1 MRKFFLDLFSKNK
14 EKNTDRSVLQE
25 KRNKSSKKRGPL
37 RKLLPF
43 AALFLLAVLAVVS
56 VVGAIVVFYASS
68 TLPSLEEMANYEPDL
83 STIVYDRND
92 KVITRLFLENRTWVP
107 LSHISKAMQESVVA
121 AEDSGFYSHGG
132 LDLTAIIR
140 ALWVDMLHLKAKQGA
155 STITQQLARNLFLT
169 NERTL
174 ARKIKEAILS
184 FRLERI
190 YSKDQILEMYLNMIY
205 FGHGAWGIHSASQL
219 YFNKEPSDLTISEA
233 SLLAGLVKA
242 PEYYTPI
249 RHPERA
255 ASRQAYVLSQL
266 VQSGILNPEEAQKA
280 QKIELDFHSLK
291 KPALMFDEAPY
302 FISFILFEHLLPTY
316 GSDMVYRG
324 GLRVHTTLD
333 IDVQHAAEE
342 AIKGLKSE
350 GAIVALDPE
359 TGEILAMVGGK
370 DFEVTKFNRAT
381 QAFRQP
387 GSSFKPFV
395 YTAALMKGL
404 RPVDHALDAPV
415 SYDNGIDETGKRNI
429 WKPGN
434 YTREYKG
441 EVTLLQALVH
451 SYNTVAVRVA
461 HMTGIERVLDVAR
474 KAGFTSPHLPADLSL
489 SLGSA
494 SVTPLEMAAAYS
506 VFANG
511 GSRVV
516 PYAIRKVSTGG
527 TGEVLEQYG
536 PQLTQAFPEEIM
548 LSMRSVLM
556 EVVHSGTGTRA
567 RIPGYEVFGKTGTT
581 NDYSDAWFAGGLPG
595 LVAIVYAGNDDHK
608 SLDRPGTGGVIAAP
622 VWQVFVSKAIN
633 FLPVRDAFSIPGS
646 ARIDTVTVCKTSGFL
661 VSGGCPASV
670 IVLPQGTAPT
680 SICPLHGG
688 TWAVANRDPNIP
700 RLLLSPRDEE
710 VIGIS
715 ADMARLYGISVSSMT
730 EKPSMEDPYQTPYY
744 PELTKE
750 APEIIP
756 IPREPDRKPGVP
768 SLPKERTPER
778 SPQEIEQRYQDL
790 LKEYGISD

>member
-1 MRKFFLDLFSKNK
+1 M
-14 EKNTDRSVLQE
+14 
-25 KRNKSSKKRGPL
+25 
-37 RKLLPF
+37 
-43 AALFLLAVLAVVS
+43 AMVS
-56 VVGAIVVFYASS
+56 VVGAIVVIYAAS
-68 TLPSLEEMANYEPDL
+68 TLPSLEEMANHEPDL
-83 STIVYDRND
+83 STIVYDRNE
-92 KVITRLFLENRTWVP
+92 KVITRLFLENRTWTP
-107 LSHISKAMQESVVA
+107 LSQISKWVQESAIA
-121 AEDSGFYSHGG
+121 AEDSGFYRHGG
-132 LDLTAIIR
+132 LDPAAIIR
-140 ALWVDMLHLKAKQGA
+140 AVWVDILHLRAKQGA

-169 NERTL
+169 SERTVT
-174 ARKIKEAILS
+174 RKIKEAILS

-219 YFNKEPSDLTISEA
+219 YFNKEPSDLDLSEA

-255 ASRQAYVLSQL
+255 ASRQAYVLSRL
-266 VQSGILNPEEAQKA
+266 VQTGKVSPEEAQKA

-302 FISFILFEHLLPTY
+302 FISHILFEHLLPTY

-350 GAIVALDPE
+350 GAIVALDPD

-395 YTAALMKGL
+395 YTAALMRGF

-415 SYDNGIDETGKRNI
+415 SYNNGKDEYGNI
-429 WKPGN
+429 KVWEPGN
-434 YTREYKG
+434 YTEEYKG

-461 HMTGIERVLDVAR
+461 HMTGIELVLHVAR
-474 KAGFTSPHLPADLSL
+474 NAGFTSQHLPADLSL

-494 SVTPLEMAAAYS
+494 SVTPLEMATAYS
-506 VFANG
+506 IFANG
-511 GSRVV
+511 GTKIV
-516 PYAIRKVSTGG
+516 PYAIRKINTGA
-527 TGEVLEQYG
+527 GEILEEYG
-536 PQLTQAFPEEIM
+536 PQLTRAFSEEII

-556 EVVHSGTGTRA
+556 EVVRSGTGTRA

-581 NDYSDAWFAGGLPG
+581 NDYSDAWFAGGLSG
-595 LVAIVYAGNDDHK
+595 LVAVVYAGNDDHK
-608 SLDRPGTGGVIAAP
+608 PLDRPGTGGVIAAP
-622 VWQVFVSKAIN
+622 VWQVFVSKAIQ
-633 FLPVRDAFSIPGS
+633 FLPVRETFAIPES
-646 ARIDTVTVCKTSGFL
+646 ANIVTVTVCKESGFL
-661 VSGGCPASV
+661 ASGGCPVSV
-670 IVLPQGTAPT
+670 IILPQGTAPT

-688 TWAVANRDPNIP
+688 SWAAANSDPNIP

-710 VIGIS
+710 VIGITS
-715 ADMARLYGISVSSMT
+715 SMARLYSISISSMT
-730 EKPSMEDPYQTPYY
+730 ASLPIEDPYQEPFSPGFTAPQTPAA
-744 PELTKE
+744 TT
-750 APEIIP
+750 
-756 IPREPDRKPGVP
+756 P
-768 SLPKERTPER
+768 STVTPER
-778 SPQEIEQRYQDL
+778 SPQDIEQRYQDL
-790 LKEYGISD
+790 LKEYGLEE